1 MRQKLCCLLLSLSLL
16 SWAQTESIVSQS
28 RFFQIENPSYFGFN
42 SNKKVGVLYSNTKI
56 SETSQVNLQYIFG
69 ALSFLGQ
76 PFSLGIDMSNY
87 IVQNSTYKV
96 TVPRFSFV
104 YQLQIDSRT
113 YLLPSI
119 TFGYWNKTFNG
130 EGLIFEDQINSQ
142 TGYVSPET
150 DDPAGTQLGTSNYI
164 DFGASFLLH
173 SESFYVGLSLAQINQ
188 PDISISGETPLKANL
203 KLSLQGGAEWDINP
217 HQRNGLPERSYLF
230 IFNNIRYIDKIYSLN
245 LSQEFQFNEFSLGV
259 SQKASMAD
267 KFALNG
273 MELGVGLTLESFD
286 IGMQYYFP
294 LNKSPTN
301 FTSNV
306 FELYLIFEF
315 TPFRRN
321 RRGSFKRLQINNY

>member
-1 MRQKLCCLLLSLSLL
+1 M
-16 SWAQTESIVSQS
+16 
-28 RFFQIENPSYFGFN
+28 
-42 SNKKVGVLYSNTKI
+42 
-56 SETSQVNLQYIFG
+56 
-69 ALSFLGQ
+69 
-76 PFSLGIDMSNY
+76 
-87 IVQNSTYKV
+87 
-96 TVPRFSFV
+96 
-104 YQLQIDSRT
+104 
-113 YLLPSI
+113 
-119 TFGYWNKTFNG
+119 
-130 EGLIFEDQINSQ
+130 
-142 TGYVSPET
+142 
-150 DDPAGTQLGTSNYI
+150 
-164 DFGASFLLH
+164 
-173 SESFYVGLSLAQINQ
+173 
-188 PDISISGETPLKANL
+188 
-203 KLSLQGGAEWDINP
+203 SLQGGAEWDINP

-273 MELGVGLTLESFD
+273 MGLGVGLTLESFD